1 MLPNATPIGRLLAA
15 VLGLAALGAC
25 ATMHP
30 PAGHDFAQGAFARFV
45 LNETSLADVE
55 AALGPPMKQ
64 STVQGLAKPSA
75 TLVAPGTPL
84 SLVTLQY
91 YWAPNGF
98 GLPAN
103 AHPAKTASVMFLNG
117 RLVAYG
123 FTTGIPGEVQPPLDE
138 NILASLRQGETT
150 RDEAVAMLGTPN
162 GAMVHVLD
170 KQKGESQISY
180 GWRRVSNGTVEQR
193 SVELFFDKF
202 GRLTTYRLLDN
213 DFPANSA
220 PIQLPTPLQ
229 PPAQPVPQPHPGI
242 PPPDLNHT

>member
-91 YWAPNGF
+91 YWA
-98 GLPAN
+98 
-103 AHPAKTASVMFLNG
+103 
-117 RLVAYG
+117 
-123 FTTGIPGEVQPPLDE
+123 QPPLDE

>member
-1 MLPNATPIGRLLAA
+1 VPRRGAPIGRLL
-15 VLGLAALGAC
+15 VGILGLPALSAC

-30 PAGHDFAQGAFARFV
+30 PAGHDFTQAAFARFV
-45 LNETSLADVE
+45 LNETSLGDVE

-64 STVQGLAKPSA
+64 STVKGLAKPTA

-103 AHPAKTASVMFLNG
+103 AHPAKTASVTFLNG

-123 FTTGIPGEVQPPLDE
+123 FTTAIPGEVQPPIEEAMLTG
-138 NILASLRQGETT
+138 LHQGATT

-170 KQKGESQISY
+170 KQKGESEINY

-193 SVELFFDKF
+193 SLELFFDKY

-220 PIQLPTPLQ
+220 PIQLPMPVP
-229 PPAQPVPQPHPGI
+229 PPAQPVPHPMI
-242 PPPDLNHT
+242 PQPDLNHT